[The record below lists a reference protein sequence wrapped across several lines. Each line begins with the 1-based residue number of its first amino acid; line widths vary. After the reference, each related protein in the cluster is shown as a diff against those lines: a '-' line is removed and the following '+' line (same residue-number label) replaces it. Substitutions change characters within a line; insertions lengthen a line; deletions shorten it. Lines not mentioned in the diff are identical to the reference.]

1 MIGRKSKATQ
11 YRVNRDFLSLGLI
24 LPVRKVSCGDAI
36 QGNRLPDDLGW
47 LSMLLLVTPRLLG
60 VLETASPDKE
70 AFLFTVVIRYWHFQI
85 LCPLDIPFETSSLD
99 CCWEI
104 QLAASQLCLCFRFLL
119 SIERTIVAQDTKGE
133 SSLPFFPLMT
143 RSRFGH

>member
-1 MIGRKSKATQ
+1 MHNDRALLNHLWAHDWAQKQSDPVPGQPR
-11 YRVNRDFLSLGLI
+11 LSL
-24 LPVRKVSCGDAI
+24 
-36 QGNRLPDDLGW
+36 
-47 LSMLLLVTPRLLG
+47 PRADI
-60 VLETASPDKE
+60 ASPDKE